1 VHRETSPGSS
11 RRSDLARNTTSFF
24 QANGV
29 VIFESHIDLLKTM
42 KERHDDAS
50 LSQFAASILV
60 EVEEDEE
67 TLRSIAKNI
76 GSGSNIF
83 KEAAAWLAE
92 KASRLKLG
100 ASSSG
105 DFGTFEALE
114 FLSLGIQGKLSLW
127 AALQLVS
134 ESDAR
139 LSVLDFEKL
148 IARAKTQYSR
158 VEERRLS
165 VAANALSSNLPNI
178 H

>member
-1 VHRETSPGSS
+1 M
-11 RRSDLARNTTSFF
+11 SDPLAIYLNDHMAGASL
-24 QANGV
+24 A
-29 VIFESHIDLLKTM
+29 IDLLKAM
-42 KERHDDAS
+42 KKRHDDES
-50 LSQFAASILV
+50 LSQFATFILV

-67 TLRSIAKNI
+67 TLRSFAKNI
-76 GSGSNIF
+76 GSGSNVF

-100 ASSSG
+100 ASSSE

-127 AALQLVS
+127 GALQVVA

-139 LSVLDFEKL
+139 LTVLDFHKL
-148 IARAKTQYSR
+148 IDRAKAQYGR

-165 VAANALSSNLPNI
+165 LAAHALSPNHPNI
-178 H
+178 R

>member
-1 VHRETSPGSS
+1 M
-11 RRSDLARNTTSFF
+11 SDPLTIYLNDHMAG
-24 QANGV
+24 AGV
-29 VIFESHIDLLKTM
+29 AIDLLKTM
-42 KERHDDAS
+42 KERHDDTS

-67 TLRSIAKNI
+67 TLRNAKNI
-76 GSGSNIF
+76 GSGSNVF

-148 IARAKTQYSR
+148 IARAKTQYGR

-165 VAANALSSNLPNI
+165 VAANALSPNHPNI
-178 H
+178 R

>member
-1 VHRETSPGSS
+1 M
-11 RRSDLARNTTSFF
+11 SDPLATYLNDHMAGASL
-24 QANGV
+24 A
-29 VIFESHIDLLKTM
+29 IDLLKAM
-42 KERHDDAS
+42 KERHSDES
-50 LSQFAASILV
+50 LSQFATSILV

-67 TLRSIAKNI
+67 TLRSFAKNI
-76 GSGSNIF
+76 DSGSNVV
-83 KEAAAWLAE
+83 KEAAAWLTE

-127 AALQLVS
+127 TALQLVA

-139 LSVLDFEKL
+139 LTVLDLEKL
-148 IARAKTQYSR
+148 IVRAKAQHAR

-165 VAANALSSNLPNI
+165 LATNALSPNNPNLR
-178 H
+178 

>member
-1 VHRETSPGSS
+1 M
-11 RRSDLARNTTSFF
+11 SDPLAIYLNDHM
-24 QANGV
+24 AGAGV
-29 VIFESHIDLLKTM
+29 AIDLLKTM
-42 KERHDDAS
+42 KERHDDAA

-67 TLRSIAKNI
+67 TLRSIAKTI
-76 GSGSNIF
+76 GSGSNVF

-100 ASSSG
+100 TSSAG

-148 IARAKTQYSR
+148 IARAKTQYGK

-165 VAANALSSNLPNI
+165 VVANALSPNHPNI
-178 H
+178 R

>member
-1 VHRETSPGSS
+1 MVTM
-11 RRSDLARNTTSFF
+11 SDPLAIYLNDHM
-24 QANGV
+24 AGAGV
-29 VIFESHIDLLKTM
+29 AIDLLKTM

-67 TLRSIAKNI
+67 TLRSIAKDI
-76 GSGSNIF
+76 GSGSNVF
-83 KEAAAWLAE
+83 KDAAAWFAE

-114 FLSLGIQGKLSLW
+114 FLSLGIQRKLSLW
-127 AALQLVS
+127 MALKVVAV
-134 ESDAR
+134 SDAR
-139 LSVLDFEKL
+139 LTVLNFEKL
-148 IARAKTQYSR
+148 IARAKIQYGR

-165 VAANALSSNLPNI
+165 LAANALSSNHPNI